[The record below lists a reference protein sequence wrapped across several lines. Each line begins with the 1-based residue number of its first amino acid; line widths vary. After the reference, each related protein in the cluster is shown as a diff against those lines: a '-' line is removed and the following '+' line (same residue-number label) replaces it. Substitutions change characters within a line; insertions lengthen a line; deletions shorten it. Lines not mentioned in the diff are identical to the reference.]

1 MYQPWWRLWLWVSI
15 WLQKWSRTR
24 RMCRHQWMQSWK
36 TYLWQ
41 RCCMSQFKWFCVC
54 KPGLTGAK
62 CELDHPCQ
70 RECKNT
76 HGSCGCSCDPGYIV
90 QNIHECVD
98 LDECLNKMTCGNNSS
113 CVNTAESSRCQCEEG
128 SSLDQ
133 KTQKCKPNS
142 PQCQLECKHA
152 CGPDGTCNCPQRICI
167 KYWQ

>member
-1 MYQPWWRLWLWVSI
+1 M
-15 WLQKWSRTR
+15 
-24 RMCRHQWMQSWK
+24 
-36 TYLWQ
+36 
-41 RCCMSQFKWFCVC
+41 
-54 KPGLTGAK
+54 
-62 CELDHPCQ
+62 
-70 RECKNT
+70 
-76 HGSCGCSCDPGYIV
+76 

-152 CGPDGTCNCPQRICI
+152 CGPDGTCNCPKGYVLNTDNNVECLKKKMALII
-167 KYWQ
+167 VL